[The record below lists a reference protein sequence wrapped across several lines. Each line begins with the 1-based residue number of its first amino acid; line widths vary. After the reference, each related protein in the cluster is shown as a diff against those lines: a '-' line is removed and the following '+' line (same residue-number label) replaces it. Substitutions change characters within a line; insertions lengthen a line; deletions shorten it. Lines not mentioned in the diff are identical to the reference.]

1 MFLNNIYKYDDIF
14 DIYLFTLNIIQED
27 DYTIPS
33 NIKRIFIKDKKISN
47 LIIEIK
53 KKKIEILIYQF
64 PHSLDINSLNK
75 LKRIRTIFYIHSS
88 LFYWIHYNLKYI
100 QLIYKEYIN
109 SKYIVSLIPLE
120 NYFLFINWGIR
131 SILMNNYITYEYK
144 SIKPS
149 DLFSKTILMIGRAD
163 DKYKRFALG
172 ILSFEYIKKEI
183 PETEMK
189 IISDLNTTYSLQD
202 LAFNLKLKDNIQFVG
217 FTLKPEIYFKNASLH
232 LFPTLTEAFP
242 MVLAETKIFGIPN
255 ILLGLDYVSLSKGGT
270 VIIYDES
277 IETMAKE
284 SIKILKNDQYR
295 KKLGNEAR
303 LSMKKF
309 NNELLL
315 KRWVKLIL
323 AVFIGDDEYEKLRN
337 SDKILDRGNALHL
350 LRNQINL
357 IKRRKPNFI
366 NITINDILNFTI
378 IQNYTIYK

>member
-1 MFLNNIYKYDDIF
+1 
-14 DIYLFTLNIIQED
+14 
-27 DYTIPS
+27 
-33 NIKRIFIKDKKISN
+33 
-47 LIIEIK
+47 
-53 KKKIEILIYQF
+53 
-64 PHSLDINSLNK
+64 
-75 LKRIRTIFYIHSS
+75 
-88 LFYWIHYNLKYI
+88 
-100 QLIYKEYIN
+100 
-109 SKYIVSLIPLE
+109 
-120 NYFLFINWGIR
+120 
-131 SILMNNYITYEYK
+131 MNNYITYEYK

-149 DLFSKTILMIGRAD
+149 DLSSKTILMIGRAD